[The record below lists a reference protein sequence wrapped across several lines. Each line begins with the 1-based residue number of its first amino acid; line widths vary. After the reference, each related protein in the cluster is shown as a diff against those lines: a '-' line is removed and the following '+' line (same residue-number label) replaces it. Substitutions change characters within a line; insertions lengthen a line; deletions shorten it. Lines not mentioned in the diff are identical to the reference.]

1 MEKKMFCI
9 FLFSGLCHFT
19 FSYQRPLYHFINN
32 PKDWLTAQQYCRD
45 MYTDLAT
52 ITDEQDLEDLAG
64 LVGSGGPFVYLGLYR
79 DWGWSVSENDDYKEG
94 EPAYWNWAS
103 GEPSV
108 QSCASMSATGGWY
121 ATPCNSTLSF
131 FCYTALATDVS
142 ERFVLITNTMDWLS
156 AQSYCR
162 ATYTDLARVQNQQEN
177 DLLQALVTN
186 QQVWIGLTRMS
197 WRWSDGSEPSFIP
210 WGLSVITSAQLSDC
224 GVLEV
229 SSNPLGMVQR
239 RYAEKQP
246 FICYTA
252 PRKKTLVQMQLS
264 ADVDMTDPGVRES
277 VLKWVKNNLGGTSDD
292 LNVSWWKPPE
302 KKYLLKHQKCP
313 P

>member
-1 MEKKMFCI
+1 
-9 FLFSGLCHFT
+9 
-19 FSYQRPLYHFINN
+19 
-32 PKDWLTAQQYCRD
+32 
-45 MYTDLAT
+45 
-52 ITDEQDLEDLAG
+52 
-64 LVGSGGPFVYLGLYR
+64 
-79 DWGWSVSENDDYKEG
+79 
-94 EPAYWNWAS
+94 
-103 GEPSV
+103 
-108 QSCASMSATGGWY
+108 
-121 ATPCNSTLSF
+121 
-131 FCYTALATDVS
+131 
-142 ERFVLITNTMDWLS
+142 MDWLS

-246 FICYTA
+246 FICYTGNHFF
-252 PRKKTLVQMQLS
+252 LLS
-264 ADVDMTDPGVRES
+264 
-277 VLKWVKNNLGGTSDD
+277 
-292 LNVSWWKPPE
+292 
-302 KKYLLKHQKCP
+302 
-313 P
+313 